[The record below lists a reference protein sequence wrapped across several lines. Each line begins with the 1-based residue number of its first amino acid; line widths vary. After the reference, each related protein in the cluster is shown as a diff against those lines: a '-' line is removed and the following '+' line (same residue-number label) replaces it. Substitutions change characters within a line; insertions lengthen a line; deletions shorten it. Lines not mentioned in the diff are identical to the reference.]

1 MILNK
6 EWGLIVVTSVGL
18 LLLEVRSDLDE
29 STSLISQTSEQKSWI
44 PGTRWERALEPT
56 GDFRRQWKPHWQA
69 VRRREAEPE
78 SGSSGRQP
86 GTHTTSPA
94 WGGLNFEILRD
105 FIYTITFIIKL
116 LVYSFVF
123 DGRMSTI
130 LRHPPYITDNVLQ
143 SQPQPSHL
151 TPYRFGNL
159 QTLHT
164 IALFKRGQV
173 DTMTL
178 SYINTE
184 PLLTR
189 L

>member
-44 PGTRWERALEPT
+44 PGARWGQALEPT

-94 WGGLNFEILRD
+94 WRRVNLEILRV
-105 FIYTITFIIKL
+105 FIHTITVIIKL
-116 LVYSFVF
+116 LVYSFVV
-123 DGRMSTI
+123 DDWMSTI
-130 LRHPPYITDNVLQ
+130 LRHPPYITDNVPH
-143 SQPQPSHL
+143 SHPQPHL
-151 TPYRFGNL
+151 TPYDL
-159 QTLHT
+159 PVWQPADITHYCS
-164 IALFKRGQV
+164 V
-173 DTMTL
+173 
-178 SYINTE
+178 
-184 PLLTR
+184 
-189 L
+189 